1 VKRKNSIWTRAE
13 KLQSPRI
20 ENFIHTGPSGVSRML
35 VHVPTSARSV
45 THCAG
50 VSRGAANLALPQP
63 QVTTPIASAT
73 HTDLMGMPRILPRLT
88 WRSPDVAA
96 EKF

>member
-1 VKRKNSIWTRAE
+1 VKRKNNIWTRAE

-20 ENFIHTGPSGVSRML
+20 ENFIHTGPNSLNRMS
-35 VHVPTSARSV
+35 VHVPTSAASV

-50 VSRGAANLALPQP
+50 VSRGAANLALAQP
-63 QVTTPIASAT
+63 QVTTPIVIARK
-73 HTDLMGMPRILPRLT
+73 TDLMDMPRIFPRPKG
-88 WRSPDVAA
+88 RSPDVAA